1 MPIQRLSQ
9 VDSILNGVGA
19 SSEDCLQL
27 NVWTPAVKPAHP
39 LPVMV
44 WIHGGGHMSGSGI
57 LPHYSGAGLARK
69 GAVVV
74 TLNYRV
80 AALGYLA
87 HPEISAEAEN
97 GTSGNFGLLDAIAA
111 LR

>member
-19 SSEDCLQL
+19 LSEDCLQL

-57 LPHYSGAGLARK
+57 LPQYA

-80 AALGYLA
+80 AAIGYLA

-97 GTSGNFGLLDAIAA
+97 GISGNFGLLDVIAA
-111 LR
+111 LRWVRRNI